1 MTTHDPKLLQQLER
15 ERADRLALRLT
26 LQQLDAIAKDTRLPG
41 EIAGTY
47 GVTAAV
53 ILQIQKNARAKAA
66 RQPRVV
72 GSNSQKK
79 LRSQNDQS
87 RRDAVEIIYGV
98 GHHTHP
104 L

>member
-53 ILQIQKNARAKAA
+53 ILQIQRNARAKAA
-66 RQPRVV
+66 RQPRVP
-72 GSNSQKK
+72 GSKAAKK
-79 LRSQNDQS
+79 LKPQNDQS
-87 RRDAVEIIYGV
+87 RS
-98 GHHTHP
+98 
-104 L
+104 

>member
-53 ILQIQKNARAKAA
+53 ILQIQRNARASF
-66 RQPRVV
+66 
-72 GSNSQKK
+72 GSNSQKR
-79 LRSQNDQS
+79 LRPQNDQS
-87 RRDAVEIIYGV
+87 RS
-98 GHHTHP
+98 
-104 L
+104 

>member
-1 MTTHDPKLLQQLER
+1 MCAGFSDEMTTHNPKLLQQLER

-53 ILQIQKNARAKAA
+53 ILQIQRKARAKAA
-66 RQPRVV
+66 RQPRIAG
-72 GSNSQKK
+72 GSKGKK
-79 LRSQNDQS
+79 AKAAKS
-87 RRDAVEIIYGV
+87 
-98 GHHTHP
+98 
-104 L
+104 

>member
-1 MTTHDPKLLQQLER
+1 MWCAFNQMPGAPSRCCEHMCAGFSDEMTTHNPKLLQQLER

-53 ILQIQKNARAKAA
+53 IFEIQTKARVSAA
-66 RQPRVV
+66 HRRRLK
-72 GSNSQKK
+72 GQK
-79 LRSQNDQS
+79 S
-87 RRDAVEIIYGV
+87 
-98 GHHTHP
+98 
-104 L
+104 

>member
-41 EIAGTY
+41 EIAGIY

-53 ILQIQKNARAKAA
+53 ILQIQRNARASAARRRLELAKKAKAA
-66 RQPRVV
+66 
-72 GSNSQKK
+72 K
-79 LRSQNDQS
+79 
-87 RRDAVEIIYGV
+87 
-98 GHHTHP
+98 
-104 L
+104 

>member
-1 MTTHDPKLLQQLER
+1 MCAGFSDEMTTHNPKLLQQLER

-53 ILQIQKNARAKAA
+53 ILEMPVPGIFAET
-66 RQPRVV
+66 
-72 GSNSQKK
+72 
-79 LRSQNDQS
+79 
-87 RRDAVEIIYGV
+87 AVTAV
-98 GHHTHP
+98 PTP
-104 L
+104 